1 MNNLLALALTVVI
14 VWNISMTYALYKI
27 KAFNS
32 NTLRALDLTTKG
44 IKEIVSLISTVVD
57 TVNEHTNRIV
67 DIEAELDEK
76 ELV

>member
-27 KAFNS
+27 KAFNNS
-32 NTLRALDLTTKG
+32 TLRALDLTTKG
-44 IKEIVSLISTVVD
+44 IKEIVSLISNVVD
-57 TVNEHTNRIV
+57 MVNEHTDRIV